1 MAFPTV
7 PITTTNL
14 DSGTDD
20 PSLARAD
27 IYNAVVALNTIIS
40 EAGQALGCALLNSS
54 GQIPTANMPNTII
67 VSGDMTLQSATTKI
81 VIQDVLRLGSF
92 TTADVNLIAS
102 PAAGEIVYCTDGNT
116 GSPCLAVYDGSAWKR
131 VALGATISAT

>member
-27 IYNAVVALNTIIS
+27 LYNAVVALNTIIT
-40 EAGQALGCALLNSS
+40 EAGTALGVALLDSL
-54 GQIPTANMPNTII
+54 GTVPTSALPSTII
-67 VSGDMTLQSATTKI
+67 VAGDLTLNPASTKI

-102 PAAGEIVYCTDGNT
+102 PSAGEIVYCTDGNT

-131 VALGATISAT
+131 IALGATISAT